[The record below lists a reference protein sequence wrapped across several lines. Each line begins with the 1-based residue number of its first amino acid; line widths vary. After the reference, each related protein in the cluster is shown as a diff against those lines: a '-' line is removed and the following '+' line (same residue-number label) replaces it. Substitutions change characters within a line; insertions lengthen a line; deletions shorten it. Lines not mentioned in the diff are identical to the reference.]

1 MNTLSR
7 SKKKKEK
14 EKGVTSFLTLTSD
27 LKAIAGIFLCNL
39 YIMGNCCATYE
50 RAWSKYEK
58 EVRIEGRRPVLNISP

>member
-7 SKKKKEK
+7 STKK
-14 EKGVTSFLTLTSD
+14 KGVTSYLTLTFD

-50 RAWSKYEK
+50 RAWLKYEK
-58 EVRIEGRRPVLNISP
+58 EVRIKGRRPVLNISP